1 MAQTTATIVG
11 AVTDSTG
18 AVVPNTKVTAVHKAT
33 GLTRTT
39 LTNQSGNYVLPLLP
53 VGEFSV
59 AAEINGFK
67 RETVTGIVL
76 HVNEEVRVEIVL
88 EVGAVT
94 ETVSVSAQATASANR
109 ERRSRSRGG

>member
-33 GLTRTT
+33 GLARTT

-53 VGEFSV
+53 VGEFSI

-67 RETVTGIVL
+67 RETVTGVVL

-88 EVGAVT
+88 EVGALT
-94 ETVSVSAQATASANR
+94 ETVSVSA
-109 ERRSRSRGG
+109 